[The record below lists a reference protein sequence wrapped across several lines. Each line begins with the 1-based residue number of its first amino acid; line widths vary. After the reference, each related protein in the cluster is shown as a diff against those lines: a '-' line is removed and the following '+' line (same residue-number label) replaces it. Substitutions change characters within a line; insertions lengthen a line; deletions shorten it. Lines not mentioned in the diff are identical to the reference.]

1 MKNRPYS
8 PHNIASIVSVACAIC
23 VFALFSLVF
32 CEKCAAQASF
42 GSLADAPKTTDKAEK
57 PKKSGKNAPKPGNAE
72 AESAAPAAPA
82 DSVALL
88 GTASKK
94 KYRYGME
101 FEARPGGECSD
112 LFGSVPIPADWPEQ
126 KVRLI
131 EETFP
136 PEARTGYRDLKEG
149 GCRQMLF
156 KMRKLQ
162 AGQKIEACV
171 VVEVTR
177 FEQKAPE
184 NPNDYNVPKKLSKEM
199 RRYLKES
206 PFIEVEDRK
215 IKNLAKD
222 AESFSDIAWEQVD
235 AAFKYVRE
243 NVKYIDALK
252 EKPIRGALAAIETG
266 QGDCEDMTALFIA
279 ILRNLNIPAR
289 TVRVPEHC
297 WAEFYL
303 ENAEGNG
310 QWFPAQVAGNEPLGV
325 LTDLRP
331 ILQKG
336 DAFNLPES
344 PRETTRYVKELFKGE
359 VKQNGPD
366 PKVQFIQEEVGR

>member
-8 PHNIASIVSVACAIC
+8 PKNLIFATCAIC
-23 VFALFSLVF
+23 VFTLFSLIF
-32 CEKCAAQASF
+32 CEKICAQASF
-42 GSLADAPKTTDKAEK
+42 GSLANAPKATDKAEK
-57 PKKSGKNAPKPGNAE
+57 PSKTGTNGPKKEKSGP
-72 AESAAPAAPA
+72 ESVFSA
-82 DSVALL
+82 DNTALL

-112 LFGSVPIPADWPEQ
+112 LFGSVPIPTDWPEQ

-136 PEARTGYRDLKEG
+136 PDAKTGYRDLKEG

-156 KMRKLQ
+156 RMRKLQ
-162 AGQKIEACV
+162 AGQKVEASV

-184 NPNDYNVPKKLSKEM
+184 NPNDYSVPKKLPKEM

-206 PFIEVEDRK
+206 PYIEVEDRQ
-215 IKNLAKD
+215 IKKLAKEALND
-222 AESFSDIAWEQVD
+222 SESGWGQVD
-235 AAFKYVRE
+235 AVFKYVRQ
-243 NVKYIDALK
+243 NVQYIDALK
-252 EKPIRGALAAIETG
+252 EKPIRGAIAAIESG
-266 QGDCEDMTALFIA
+266 KGDCEDMTALFIA
-279 ILRNLNIPAR
+279 IVRNLDIPAR

-303 ENAEGNG
+303 EDADGNG
-310 QWFPAQVAGNEPLGV
+310 QWFPAQVAGSEPLGV
-325 LTDLRP
+325 ITDLRP

-344 PRETTRYVKELFKGE
+344 SRETTRYVKELFKGE

-366 PKVQFIQEEVGR
+366 PKVQFIQEEVRR

>member
-1 MKNRPYS
+1 MKNPSKFRSKAVCVPYAFCLA
-8 PHNIASIVSVACAIC
+8 IA
-23 VFALFSLVF
+23 FSLF
-32 CEKCAAQASF
+32 FIENSFAQVSF
-42 GSLADAPKTTDKAEK
+42 GSLAEAPKESEKKTT
-57 PKKSGKNAPKPGNAE
+57 KKKGQE
-72 AESAAPAAPA
+72 ETPA
-82 DSVALL
+82 DGGAVL
-88 GTASKK
+88 GTADKK

-112 LFGSVPIPADWPEQ
+112 LFGSAPIPTDWPEQ

-131 EETFP
+131 EEVFP

-162 AGQKIEACV
+162 AGQKVEAYV
-171 VVEVTR
+171 VLEVAR
-177 FEQKAPE
+177 FPQSAPE
-184 NPNDYNVPKKLSKEM
+184 NPNDYVVPKKLSKEM

-206 PFIEVEDRK
+206 PYIETQDKRVK
-215 IKNLAKD
+215 KLAKE
-222 AESFSDIAWEQVD
+222 AQNYSEAAWGQVD
-235 AAFKYVRE
+235 AVFQYVRD
-243 NVKYIDALK
+243 NVKYIEALK
-252 EKPIRGALAAIETG
+252 EKPIRGAVAAIETG

-279 ILRNLNIPAR
+279 VVRNLDIPAR

-303 ENAEGNG
+303 EDADGHG
-310 QWFPAQVAGNEPLGV
+310 YWFPAQVAGNEPLGV

-344 PRETTRYVKELFKGE
+344 PRETTRYVKELFQGD

-366 PKVQFIQEEVGR
+366 PKVQFIQEEIAR